1 MVSDMIMC
9 SGQVAVALAKSTDL
23 SGGTSTG
30 EAAEQFARK
39 LMDAWG
45 VGDAQCNDGIV
56 LFLSKEPRQV
66 TSPHSILHDSLRAH
80 CCQPKYHSAN

>member
-1 MVSDMIMC
+1 M
-9 SGQVAVALAKSTDL
+9 AVALAKKNDL

-30 EAAEQFARK
+30 EAAERFAQK

-45 VGDAQCNDGIV
+45 VGDAQCNDGVV

-66 TSPHSILHDSLRAH
+66 TPPSFNVHGYTERTVAETSVCRIAGDLVS
-80 CCQPKYHSAN
+80 KV